1 MAEILCLATVLPQQG
16 KCSFGYQDL
25 VSSPQKS
32 LQRPKGQEDKTNIQ
46 KPSER
51 LSVRNKE
58 EKQAFAKPFGARQCE
73 KTSCQAF
80 IKATHALQI

>member
-16 KCSFGYQDL
+16 KLSFGYQDL
-25 VSSPQKS
+25 VSSPQTA
-32 LQRPKGQEDKTNIQ
+32 LNRPKGQEDKDNIQ

-51 LSVRNKE
+51 LSARNKE
-58 EKQAFAKPFGARQCE
+58 GKQAFAKTFETRQDG
-73 KTSCQAF
+73 KTRCRAF